1 MGLPYEYR
9 LIVKFCPIP
18 EQTNFASQESQKG
31 MVTPLANFVEEKLP
45 AATVDYGW
53 SVNSHSLTF
62 VKNHVVLSVLLQRG
76 L

>member
-9 LIVKFCPIP
+9 LIVKFCPVP
-18 EQTNFASQESQKG
+18 EQTNFANQESQKG
-31 MVTPLANFVEEKLP
+31 ITTPLAKFIEEKLP

-53 SVNSHSLTF
+53 NVNSHSITF
-62 VKNHVVLSVLLQRG
+62 VGNQIVLSVLLQRG